1 MDLLQVS
8 NLANGPT
15 IELIQWLQL
24 EYLIANPLRCLPC
37 NQPMELNERN
47 YDHVDGYIWYAP
59 LVFVLTCELDQSTQL
74 MLKTVRLQIS
84 NIFQIQS
91 YAALPTQ

>member
-24 EYLIANPLRCLPC
+24 EYLIANLLRCLTC
-37 NQPMELNERN
+37 NQPMELNEHN

-59 LVFVLTCELDQSTQL
+59 LLFVLTCELDQSTQL
-74 MLKTVRLQIS
+74 MLKTVRL
-84 NIFQIQS
+84 
-91 YAALPTQ
+91 

>member
-24 EYLIANPLRCLPC
+24 QYLIANPLRCLPC

-59 LVFVLTCELDQSTQL
+59 LVFVLICELDQSTQL
-74 MLKTVRLQIS
+74 TLKTVRL
-84 NIFQIQS
+84 
-91 YAALPTQ
+91 